1 MTTSFTQIKSFSHF
15 FWKELNNSVGF
26 VTPVMKKWHIQI
38 KCLVAVPSSFHVS
51 DCRATRIEMAKK
63 SLAR

>member
-1 MTTSFTQIKSFSHF
+1 MITSFTQIKSFSHF

-38 KCLVAVPSSFHVS
+38 KCLVAAPVLLVISRF
-51 DCRATRIEMAKK
+51 
-63 SLAR
+63 